1 MKKIKNENQL
11 MDLEIKSIMK
21 MVNTMPRFEK
31 RNDNENKSM
40 IWINLEK
47 KLIIKVRSI
56 TCIDLKKKNLIIK
69 NQLIIY
75 INLKKID
82 DRNRSWH
89 AVI

>member
-21 MVNTMPRFEK
+21 MVNAMPRFEK

>member
-56 TCIDLKKKNLIIK
+56 TCIDLKKKT
-69 NQLIIY
+69 
-75 INLKKID
+75 
-82 DRNRSWH
+82 
-89 AVI
+89 